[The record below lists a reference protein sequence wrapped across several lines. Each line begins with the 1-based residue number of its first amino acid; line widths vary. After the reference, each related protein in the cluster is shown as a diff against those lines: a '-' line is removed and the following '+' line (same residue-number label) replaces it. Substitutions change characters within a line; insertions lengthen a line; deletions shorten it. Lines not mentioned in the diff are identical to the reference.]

1 MSTEGRVPPIRGLN
15 FMLKRPCR
23 AILILK
29 VNRDG
34 LLFLLKTEFKVAFL
48 RENKP
53 VVTEDAAWCRRDD
66 HLAGVTRRH
75 LGSGA

>member
-1 MSTEGRVPPIRGLN
+1 MSTEGRVLPIRGLN

-29 VNRDG
+29 VSGGG

-53 VVTEDAAWCRRDD
+53 AAAQDPVWRCRDD
-66 HLAGVTRRH
+66 RLAGVTWRH
-75 LGSGA
+75 L